1 MLLLVFLC
9 GIYSNAQD
17 TGVSSLTL
25 VEGTIDTSASSI
37 TYELCATTPITLKIV
52 LENFDTTSDTISKV
66 SIGITGVNSL
76 TTAEYTLTTPP

>member
-52 LENFDTTSDTISKV
+52 LENFDTDRFYFNAMLILLKV
-66 SIGITGVNSL
+66 LFIVSN
-76 TTAEYTLTTPP
+76 